1 MDLTIVIVNW
11 NTREFLVPCLRSLL
25 LHTQGLSFEVYV
37 VDNASADGS
46 ADCVASSFPQ
56 VHLIAN
62 WSNLG
67 FSRANNQALRVA
79 RGEFVALLNPD
90 TLLIE
95 NVFLPLIQEMRSRP
109 EVGTAG
115 PMILNGD
122 GRTVQ
127 VSCARRLPRLR
138 FNFCDM
144 TGLARRFPQSHL
156 FGAEYM
162 SFWDHQDSRY
172 VEALSGACMVVRRE
186 AIDSVGLLDESQFM
200 YCDDTDWCLRFLAGG
215 WKIYYVARARLIHF
229 GGGGRDQVPVAMK
242 LQLAKA
248 QYYYYGKHVGRLY
261 ALCFCGLVLGVSI
274 CKYIWRRIFMREGDQ
289 QLFLQ
294 DDKTQATWALRKILG
309 VPG

>member
-11 NTREFLVPCLRSLL
+11 NTRDFLVACLRSLF

-62 WSNLG
+62 RSNLG

-79 RGEFVALLNPD
+79 QGEFVALLNPD
-90 TLLIE
+90 TSLIE
-95 NVFLPLIQEMRSRP
+95 NVFLPLVQEMRSRP
-109 EVGTAG
+109 EVGAAG

-127 VSCARRLPRLR
+127 VSCARRLPRLL

-144 TGLARRFPQSHL
+144 TGLARRFPRSRL

-162 SFWDHQDSRY
+162 SFWDHGDSRY
-172 VEALSGACMVVRRE
+172 VEALSGACMVVRKK

-200 YCDDTDWCLRFLAGG
+200 YCDDIDWCLRFLAGG
-215 WKIYYVARARLIHF
+215 WKIYYVAPARVIHF
-229 GGGGRDQVPVAMK
+229 GGEGIKQALLEMNLQVM
-242 LQLAKA
+242 KA
-248 QYYYYGKHVGRLY
+248 QDHYYRKHNGSVY
-261 ALCFCGLVLGVSI
+261 AWCFCGLVFSVST
-274 CKYIWRRIFMREGDQ
+274 CKYIWRRIVMRGGDRR
-289 QLFLQ
+289 LLLQ
-294 DDKTQATWALRKILG
+294 DDKNLAAWALRKLFG